1 MVFMVS
7 YYNFDKGYKI
17 HKTWILTQ
25 NTSRVQY
32 VTEVPFLLWLC
43 A

>member
-1 MVFMVS
+1 MVFMVIIILIRVIK
-7 YYNFDKGYKI
+7 YTI
-17 HKTWILTQ
+17 KTWILTQ